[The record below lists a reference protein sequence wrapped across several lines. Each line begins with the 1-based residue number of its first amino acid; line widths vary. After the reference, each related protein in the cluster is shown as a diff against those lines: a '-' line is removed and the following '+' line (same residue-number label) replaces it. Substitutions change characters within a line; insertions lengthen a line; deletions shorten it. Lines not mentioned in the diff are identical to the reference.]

1 MNVLSGLKLVSA
13 RRTSANSPIEVR
25 RQKLSNK
32 LEEQINLTHALGD
45 GETYSPKHIRRIRDP
60 ITGEVTKR
68 EVVRRVRPWWFT
80 ANTGKVCVQMRYG
93 TRVIEITKGKNSIEL
108 AAMSDLVG
116 VLQMLKS
123 AAITG
128 ELDAQ
133 LETASDGVKA
143 RFKKSAKV

>member
-1 MNVLSGLKLVSA
+1 
-13 RRTSANSPIEVR
+13 
-25 RQKLSNK
+25 
-32 LEEQINLTHALGD
+32 
-45 GETYSPKHIRRIRDP
+45 
-60 ITGEVTKR
+60 
-68 EVVRRVRPWWFT
+68 
-80 ANTGKVCVQMRYG
+80 
-93 TRVIEITKGKNSIEL
+93 
-108 AAMSDLVG
+108 MSDLVG